1 MEMISKRIGRA
12 HFIYIFWLQNI
23 LTLST
28 CNVNPACLYPCEA
41 AEVTEDEEAVKA
53 GQPGVIKTPAA
64 SILYRAQCW
73 LGLASLGSA
82 VRVGGTAL
90 FAFIKLIIQFN
101 TNDVLG
107 L

>member
-28 CNVNPACLYPCEA
+28 CNVNPACLHPCET
-41 AEVTEDEEAVKA
+41 AEVTEDEEAVKV

-64 SILYRAQCW
+64 SIPYRAQCW

-90 FAFIKLIIQFN
+90 LIIQFN
-101 TNDVLG
+101 TDDVLG

>member
-1 MEMISKRIGRA
+1 M
-12 HFIYIFWLQNI
+12 
-23 LTLST
+23 
-28 CNVNPACLYPCEA
+28 
-41 AEVTEDEEAVKA
+41 TEDEGGAKA

-73 LGLASLGSA
+73 LGLGLASLGSA